1 MREQQ
6 NQTSSSKT
14 APLREASRCS
24 NPSKLNRSILD
35 LQRKSNNSDLELI
48 ISSIKDE
55 SLIKSEDQ
63 KKPTIIKKQIKN
75 SLERKQKSDD
85 ENPAASNMTLYLG
98 INQQPTPTI
107 ITSIVARP
115 ILPHVKHVPEN
126 FPYRCVRR
134 LPRSNSV
141 DEESDYETQKKPQT
155 RRLMM
160 SPTLGEIALRRKLT
174 DRLPT
179 RKVQKRWPEARDF
192 SFDLNIEPKIKKS
205 QPNGL
210 FEEYPRILRHR
221 KKMRSLDDKLMRSR
235 DLRALSLDLGLDDQT
250 GILTAR
256 EMSIYS
262 NHRVRLPKLV
272 PSCYDGNQPP
282 QPSNTPNDDKNLM
295 LPRVVI
301 CDIRDKSQKDLS
313 FEILS

>member
-1 MREQQ
+1 M
-6 NQTSSSKT
+6 
-14 APLREASRCS
+14 
-24 NPSKLNRSILD
+24 
-35 LQRKSNNSDLELI
+35 
-48 ISSIKDE
+48 
-55 SLIKSEDQ
+55 
-63 KKPTIIKKQIKN
+63 
-75 SLERKQKSDD
+75 
-85 ENPAASNMTLYLG
+85 
-98 INQQPTPTI
+98 
-107 ITSIVARP
+107 
-115 ILPHVKHVPEN
+115 
-126 FPYRCVRR
+126 
-134 LPRSNSV
+134 
-141 DEESDYETQKKPQT
+141 
-155 RRLMM
+155 
-160 SPTLGEIALRRKLT
+160 
-174 DRLPT
+174 
-179 RKVQKRWPEARDF
+179 
-192 SFDLNIEPKIKKS
+192 NIEPKIKKS